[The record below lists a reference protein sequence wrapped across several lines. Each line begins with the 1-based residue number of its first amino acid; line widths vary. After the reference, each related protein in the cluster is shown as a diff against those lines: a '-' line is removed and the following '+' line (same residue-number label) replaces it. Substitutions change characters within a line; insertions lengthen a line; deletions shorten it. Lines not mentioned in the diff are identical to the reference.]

1 MADVHTKKQRSYNMS
16 MIKYRDTKPEA
27 SLRKLLFARGVRGYR
42 VHYKLLGKPDIVFP
56 KKKIAVFIDGCFWH
70 KCPKCFVKPQTNKK
84 FWQEKINSNVERDK
98 NVNKQLKKAG
108 WKVIRIWEHDVK
120 KNLNKSYLKIYKKIN
135 KREGLG

>member
-16 MIKYRDTKPEA
+16 MIKYRDTKPEV
-27 SLRKLLFARGVRGYR
+27 SLRKLLFAHGVRGYR

-108 WKVIRIWEHDVK
+108 WKIIRIWEHDVK

-135 KREGLG
+135 IREGLG